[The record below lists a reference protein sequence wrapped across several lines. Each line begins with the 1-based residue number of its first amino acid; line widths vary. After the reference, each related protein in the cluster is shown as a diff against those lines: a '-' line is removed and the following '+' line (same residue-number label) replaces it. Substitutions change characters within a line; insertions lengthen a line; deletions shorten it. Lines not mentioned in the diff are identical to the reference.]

1 MLVSEHWDVKYNKGS
16 DMTANPSSERLELS
30 TRIKS
35 WRQAR
40 GLSQLE
46 LAEKA
51 GFARST
57 LSKIENGLLSPT
69 FEILL
74 KLAQGFSV
82 SISELLHPQDEKPA
96 MAGRLVVTRG
106 TEHAPLDYDNN
117 RLFPLAPQLKGRA
130 FQSYVVEFTC
140 DTLEQFGDW
149 NRHATEDMLF
159 VLSGRLEFHSEG
171 YQPMLLKKGDSVHFD
186 GAMPHAC
193 LQASKSPCRCLYVFS

>member
-1 MLVSEHWDVKYNKGS
+1 
-16 DMTANPSSERLELS
+16 MTVTPSTERLELS

-35 WRQAR
+35 WRQDR
-40 GLSQLE
+40 GLSQME
-46 LAEKA
+46 LAEQS

-74 KLAQGFSV
+74 KLAQGFHV
-82 SISELLHPQDEKPA
+82 PISELLRPEEDRPT
-96 MAGRLVVTRG
+96 MAGRLVITRG

-117 RLFPLAPQLKGRA
+117 RLFPLAPQLKARA
-130 FQSYVVEFTC
+130 FQTCVVDFTC

-149 NRHATEDMLF
+149 NRHSTEDMLF
-159 VLSGRLEFHSEG
+159 VLSGWLEFHSEG

-193 LQASKSPCRCLYVFS
+193 LKASKAPCRCLYVFA

>member
-1 MLVSEHWDVKYNKGS
+1 MS
-16 DMTANPSSERLELS
+16 DDTSPERLELS

-40 GLSQLE
+40 GLSQLQ

-74 KLAQGFSV
+74 KLAQGFDMP
-82 SISELLHPQDEKPA
+82 ITGLLQPEQDKPA
-96 MAGRLVVTRG
+96 LAGRLALSRG

-117 RLFPLAPQLKGRA
+117 RLFALAPQLKGRA
-130 FQSYVVEFTC
+130 FQTCVVEFTC
-140 DTLEQFGDW
+140 ETLDRFGDW
-149 NRHATEDMLF
+149 NQHNTADMLY

-171 YQPMLLKKGDSVHFD
+171 YQPMTLKKGDSLHFD
-186 GAMPHAC
+186 GSMPHAC
-193 LQASKSPCRCLYVFS
+193 LKASKAPCRCLYVFAEA